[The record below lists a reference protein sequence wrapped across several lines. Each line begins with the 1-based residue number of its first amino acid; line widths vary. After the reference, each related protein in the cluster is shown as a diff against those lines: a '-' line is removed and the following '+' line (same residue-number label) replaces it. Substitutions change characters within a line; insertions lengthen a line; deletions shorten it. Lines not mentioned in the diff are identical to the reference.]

1 MQDWEERK
9 GGRKEFGDYEEER
22 YKLRFGAAAVPPTQC
37 KGSPRPVS
45 FLSALSRIQYS
56 SFFSQTFCSILAPLS
71 SLVHV
76 NK

>member
-1 MQDWEERK
+1 M

-22 YKLRFGAAAVPPTQC
+22 QRYELRFGAAAVPPTQC

-45 FLSALSRIQYS
+45 FLSVLSRIQYS
-56 SFFSQTFCSILAPLS
+56 SFFLEPSVPSKAPL
-71 SLVHV
+71 LRLGHV